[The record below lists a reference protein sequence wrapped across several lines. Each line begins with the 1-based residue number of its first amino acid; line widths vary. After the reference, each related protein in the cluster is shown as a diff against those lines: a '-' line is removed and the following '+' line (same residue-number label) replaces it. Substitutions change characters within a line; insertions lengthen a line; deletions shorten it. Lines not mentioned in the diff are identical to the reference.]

1 MFPTPIHKREFNYR
15 IQTEPLS
22 QKSLIGKHPPAM
34 MNILFNGNLILSFII
49 TMIIIIIIIMI
60 MILIT
65 MIMIIITMIMII
77 IIIIT
82 MILLKGN
89 SGTQHHICKPTKRL
103 GDQIKSIESSLIKL
117 N

>member
-1 MFPTPIHKREFNYR
+1 
-15 IQTEPLS
+15 
-22 QKSLIGKHPPAM
+22 M

-77 IIIIT
+77 IIII
-82 MILLKGN
+82 KGN

>member
-22 QKSLIGKHPPAM
+22 QKSLIGNHSPAM

-77 IIIIT
+77 IIII
-82 MILLKGN
+82 KGN

>member
-1 MFPTPIHKREFNYR
+1 MFHKREFNYR

-65 MIMIIITMIMII
+65 MIMIII
-77 IIIIT
+77 IIIT

-103 GDQIKSIESSLIKL
+103 GDQIKSIESNLIKL